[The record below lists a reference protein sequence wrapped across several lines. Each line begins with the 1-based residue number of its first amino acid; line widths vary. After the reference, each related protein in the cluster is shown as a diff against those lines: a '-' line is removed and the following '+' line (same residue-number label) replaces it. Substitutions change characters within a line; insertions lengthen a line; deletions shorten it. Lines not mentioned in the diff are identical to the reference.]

1 MSKKVM
7 IAKIPVILDCPDELR
22 PCLEQVLS
30 GEYEFGYFGENL
42 TIIDIGANLGSFTV
56 WANLRWPHSIIHAYE
71 PSPSAFKMLTVNVEE
86 LPNVTCHN
94 SAVYPS
100 EKESEPFW
108 SRYAGDSAAG
118 LVVHTSKIFKNV
130 TRENVSKV
138 SVLHPRKLPKADI
151 IKLDAEGAE
160 AGILREMNL
169 KEVSLILL
177 EYHNVE
183 NRDAIK
189 ELLSDDFALEYEDGI
204 RWGSR
209 LPSAEYKE
217 EIEWDYQGR
226 LFFANKQHNR
236 LALYRGRQYM

>member
-7 IAKIPVILDCPDELR
+7 IAKIPVILDCPEGLG
-22 PCLEQVLS
+22 PGLEQVLS

-42 TIIDIGANLGSFTV
+42 TILDIGANLGSFTV
-56 WANLRWPHSIIHAYE
+56 WANLRWPGSRIHAYE
-71 PSPSAFKMLTVNVEE
+71 PSPEAFEILTVNVEN
-86 LPNVTCHN
+86 LPNVTCHKL
-94 SAVYPS
+94 AVYPG

-118 LVVHTSKIFKNV
+118 IAVHTSKIFKNL
-130 TRENVSKV
+130 TRENVMEV
-138 SVLHPRKLPKADI
+138 PILHPRSLPEADI

-160 AGILREMNL
+160 AMILREANL
-169 KEVSLILL
+169 QEVSLILL
-177 EYHNVE
+177 EYHSVE

-189 ELLSDDFALEYEDGI
+189 ELLRDDFALEYEDSI
-204 RWGSR
+204 RWGLR

-226 LFFANKQHNR
+226 MFFANKRYNR
-236 LALYRGRQYM
+236 LRLYRGREYM

>member
-7 IAKIPVILDCPDELR
+7 IAQIPVILDCPDELS
-22 PCLEQVLS
+22 PGLKQVLS

-42 TIIDIGANLGSFTV
+42 TILDIGANLGSFTV
-56 WANLRWPHSIIHAYE
+56 WANLRWPGSRIHAYE
-71 PSPSAFKMLTVNVEE
+71 PSPEAFEMLTVNVEN

-100 EKESEPFW
+100 EKESESFW

-118 LVVHTSKIFKNV
+118 LVVHASKIFKNV
-130 TRENVSKV
+130 TRENITEVSL
-138 SVLHPRKLPKADI
+138 LHPQKLPEADV

-160 AGILREMNL
+160 AMILREMNL
-169 KEVSLILL
+169 REASLILL

-204 RWGSR
+204 RWGLR
-209 LPSAEYKE
+209 LPSTEYKE
-217 EIEWDYQGR
+217 EIESDYQGR
-226 LFFANKQHNR
+226 LFFANKRHNR
-236 LALYRGRQYM
+236 LTLYRGRQYM